1 MIYTLIQIISMDRDE
16 MYATM
21 HICSSVQQ
29 LQQNNEPGVCG
40 EIELPKIEWKSSSDD
55 ADQGLKK

>member
-1 MIYTLIQIISMDRDE
+1 MDRDE

-40 EIELPKIEWKSSSDD
+40 EIELPKIECKSSSDD